1 MTMHQSQEIPLAKV
15 SMLFLTTLI
24 GLVFFIKML
33 LEGARIG
40 NLFKRLSFYRME
52 RT

>member
-24 GLVFFIKML
+24 GLIFFIKML
-33 LEGARIG
+33 LERARIG
-40 NLFKRLSFYRME
+40 NLFERLSFYRME